1 MRVFRQWTGFRLR
14 AKLTLLIESLVILI
28 VLITGIITT
37 MREKE
42 SLESELHKRG
52 LALAADLAR
61 FTARPL
67 LRPDLT
73 TLRRFVNHSMKQDYV
88 RYVVILD
95 PHGKVVMHSDLA
107 EVGKT
112 YMDSLSIAAVNS
124 KAPGCSHT
132 SLPEK
137 EESLFDIFAPV
148 QVSDVRLGTVRL
160 GYSYLAVEK
169 EIAEAQQQILII
181 GIVTTIIG
189 GVVAY
194 LLAIFISS
202 PIRRITD
209 ATEKVANGDLNT
221 PLTIKRNDEI
231 GTLATSFNKMAQDL
245 GRHRKHLEELVE
257 GRTSELGTAN
267 EQLRR
272 EIAERKRSEGELKQ
286 SRERLRDLAS
296 HLQSIREEER
306 SRIAREIH
314 DELGQALTA
323 LKMDTHWVGQ
333 RLSNK
338 NQQLLLEKTQS
349 MSKLIDMTVQSV
361 QRISSELRPGLL
373 DDLGLSAAIE
383 WQANEFRSRTNIQC
397 KIISIPEDIILDSD
411 SSTAIF
417 RLFQETMTNIARHAN
432 ATRVEVML
440 KQKSGTVELIVHDNG
455 KGITEKENSDSGSF
469 GLIGMRERVHSLG
482 GYLTIRGAPNKGT
495 SVEVFI
501 PTSVERRKQ
510 RRINDK
516 NTNC

>member
-28 VLITGIITT
+28 VLVTGIITT

-52 LALAADLAR
+52 AALAADLAR

-88 RYVVILD
+88 RYVIILD

-112 YMDSLSIAAVNS
+112 YMDSLSTAAVNS

-132 SLPEK
+132 SLSEK

-221 PLTIKRNDEI
+221 PLTIKRKDEI

-272 EIAERKRSEGELKQ
+272 EIAERKRSEKELKQ
-286 SRERLRDLAS
+286 SRKRLRDLAS
-296 HLQSIREEER
+296 HLQTIREKEG

-333 RLSNK
+333 RLSGD
-338 NQQLLLEKTQS
+338 QQLLLEKAKS
-349 MSKLIDMTVQSV
+349 MSKLIDTTIHSV

-417 RLFQETMTNIARHAN
+417 RIFQETLTNIARHAN

-440 KQKSGTVELIVHDNG
+440 KQKSGTAELIVHDNG
-455 KGITEKENSDSGSF
+455 KGITENEISNPRAF

-501 PTSVERRKQ
+501 PTSV
-510 RRINDK
+510 
-516 NTNC
+516 

>member
-28 VLITGIITT
+28 VLVTGIIST

-42 SLESELHKRG
+42 ALESELHKRG

-67 LRPDLT
+67 IRPDLA
-73 TLRRFVNHSMKQDYV
+73 TLRRFVNHSMEQDYV
-88 RYVVILD
+88 RYVIILD

-124 KAPGCSHT
+124 MVPGCSHT
-132 SLPEK
+132 SLSEK
-137 EESLFDIFAPV
+137 NESLLDMFAPI
-148 QVSDVRLGTVRL
+148 QVLDVRLGTVRL

-169 EIAEAQQQILII
+169 EIAEARQQILII

-194 LLAIFISS
+194 LLASFISS

-221 PLTIKRNDEI
+221 TLTIKRNDEI
-231 GTLATSFNKMAQDL
+231 GTLATSFNKMAHDL

-257 GRTSELGTAN
+257 GRTTELETAN

-272 EIAERKRSEGELKQ
+272 EIAEHKRSEEELKQ

-296 HLQSIREEER
+296 HLQTIREKEG

-323 LKMDTHWVGQ
+323 LKMDIHWVGQ
-333 RLSNK
+333 RLSK
-338 NQQLLLEKTQS
+338 DQQLLLEKAKS
-349 MSKLIDMTVQSV
+349 MSKLIDTTIHSV

-383 WQANEFRSRTNIQC
+383 WQAKEFQNRTNIQC
-397 KIISIPEDIILDSD
+397 KIISIPEEIILDRAT
-411 SSTAIF
+411 STAIF
-417 RLFQETMTNIARHAN
+417 RIFQETLTNIARHAN
-432 ATRVEVML
+432 ATIVEVML
-440 KQKSGTVELIVHDNG
+440 KQKSGTIELAVHDNG
-455 KGITEKENSDSGSF
+455 KGITEKEISDSRSF
-469 GLIGMRERVHSLG
+469 GLIGMQERAHSLG
-482 GYLTIRGAPNKGT
+482 GYLTIRGARNKGT
-495 SVEVFI
+495 NVEVFI
-501 PTSVERRKQ
+501 PTGIERRKQ
-510 RRINDK
+510 RRNDDK

>member
-42 SLESELHKRG
+42 SLENELHKRG

-67 LRPDLT
+67 IRPELA
-73 TLRRFVNHSMKQDYV
+73 TLRRFVNHSMEQDYV
-88 RYVVILD
+88 RYVIILD

-124 KAPGCSHT
+124 KAPGCSHL
-132 SLPEK
+132 SLSQK

-231 GTLATSFNKMAQDL
+231 GTLATSFNKMAHDL

-257 GRTSELGTAN
+257 GRTAELGTAN

-272 EIAERKRSEGELKQ
+272 EIAERKRSEEELKQ

-333 RLSNK
+333 RLSR
-338 NQQLLLEKTQS
+338 NQQLLFEKTQS

-383 WQANEFRSRTNIQC
+383 WQANEFRSRTNIQF
-397 KIISIPEDIILDSD
+397 KIISDPEDIILDSD

-417 RLFQETMTNIARHAN
+417 RIFQETLTNIARHAN
-432 ATRVEVML
+432 ATRVKVML
-440 KQKSGTVELIVHDNG
+440 KQKSDTVELTVHDNG
-455 KGITEKENSDSGSF
+455 RGVTEKEISDPGSF

-482 GYLTIRGAPNKGT
+482 GYLTIRGVLNEGT
-495 SVEVFI
+495 TIKVYI
-501 PTSVERRKQ
+501 PTGIERRKQ
-510 RRINDK
+510 RKNDDK

>member
-1 MRVFRQWTGFRLR
+1 M
-14 AKLTLLIESLVILI
+14 E
-28 VLITGIITT
+28 
-37 MREKE
+37 
-42 SLESELHKRG
+42 
-52 LALAADLAR
+52 
-61 FTARPL
+61 
-67 LRPDLT
+67 
-73 TLRRFVNHSMKQDYV
+73 QDYV
-88 RYVVILD
+88 RYVIILD

-209 ATEKVANGDLNT
+209 ATEKVADGNLNA

-231 GTLATSFNKMAQDL
+231 GTLATSFNKMAHDL

-257 GRTSELGTAN
+257 GRTAELGTAN

-272 EIAERKRSEGELKQ
+272 EIAERKKSEEELKQ

-333 RLSNK
+333 RLSR
-338 NQQLLLEKTQS
+338 NQQLLFEKTQS
-349 MSKLIDMTVQSV
+349 MSKLVDMTVQSV

-397 KIISIPEDIILDSD
+397 KIISDPEDIILDSD

-417 RLFQETMTNIARHAN
+417 RIFQETLTNIARHAN
-432 ATRVEVML
+432 ATRVKVML
-440 KQKSGTVELIVHDNG
+440 KQKSDTVELTVHDNG
-455 KGITEKENSDSGSF
+455 RGVTKKEISDPGSF
-469 GLIGMRERVHSLG
+469 GLIGMRERVNSLG
-482 GYLTIRGAPNKGT
+482 GYLTIRGSQNKGT
-495 SVEVFI
+495 IVKVFI
-501 PTSVERRKQ
+501 PINRERE
-510 RRINDK
+510 INDK

>member
-1 MRVFRQWTGFRLR
+1 MKLFPQWTGFRLR

-42 SLESELHKRG
+42 AMESELHKRG
-52 LALAADLAR
+52 VALAADLAR

-88 RYVVILD
+88 RYVIILD

-112 YMDSLSIAAVNS
+112 YRDSLSVAAVKS
-124 KAPGCSHT
+124 KVPGCSHI
-132 SLPEK
+132 SLSKK

-169 EIAEAQQQILII
+169 EITEAQEQILII

-194 LLAIFISS
+194 FLASFISS

-209 ATEKVANGDLNT
+209 ATEKVANGNLNT

-231 GTLATSFNKMAQDL
+231 GTLAASFNKMAHDL
-245 GRHRKHLEELVE
+245 GKHRKHLEELVE
-257 GRTSELGTAN
+257 ERTAELGTAN

-272 EIAERKRSEGELKQ
+272 EITERKRSEEELKQ

-296 HLQSIREEER
+296 HLQSIREQEGG
-306 SRIAREIH
+306 RIAREIH

-323 LKMDTHWVGQ
+323 LKMDIHW
-333 RLSNK
+333 LSNRLLIDQK
-338 NQQLLLEKTQS
+338 LLLEKTQS

-383 WQANEFRSRTNIQC
+383 WQAKEFQNRTNIQC
-397 KIISIPEDIILDSD
+397 KIISIPEDIILDKAT
-411 SSTAIF
+411 STAIF
-417 RLFQETMTNIARHAN
+417 RIFQETLTNIARHAN
-432 ATRVEVML
+432 ATIVEIML
-440 KQKSGTVELIVHDNG
+440 QQKSGTLELAVHDNG
-455 KGITEKENSDSGSF
+455 RGITEKEISDSRSF
-469 GLIGMRERVHSLG
+469 GLIGMQERAHSQG
-482 GYLTIRGAPNKGT
+482 GSLTIRGSLNKGT
-495 SVEVFI
+495 TVKVYI
-501 PTSVERRKQ
+501 PTSIESRN
-510 RRINDK
+510 NDK
-516 NTNC
+516 NTDR

>member
-1 MRVFRQWTGFRLR
+1 MKLFRQWTGFRLR
-14 AKLTLLIESLVILI
+14 AKLTLLIESLVVLI
-28 VLITGIITT
+28 VLVTGIITT

-42 SLESELHKRG
+42 ALESELHKRG

-67 LRPDLT
+67 LRQDLA
-73 TLRRFVNHSMKQDYV
+73 TLRRFVNHSMEQDYV
-88 RYVVILD
+88 RYVIILD
-95 PHGKVVMHSDLA
+95 PHGKVVMHSDLS

-112 YMDSLSIAAVNS
+112 YRDSLSIAAVNS

-132 SLPEK
+132 SLSEK
-137 EESLFDIFAPV
+137 EESLFDIFAPI
-148 QVSDVRLGTVRL
+148 QVSDVRLGTARL

-169 EIAEAQQQILII
+169 VIAEARHQIFII

-194 LLAIFISS
+194 LLASFISS

-231 GTLATSFNKMAQDL
+231 GTLAASFNKMAQDL

-257 GRTSELGTAN
+257 GRTAELETAN
-267 EQLRR
+267 EQLRQ
-272 EIAERKRSEGELKQ
+272 EIAERKRSEEELKQ

-296 HLQSIREEER
+296 HLQSIREKER
-306 SRIAREIH
+306 GRIAREIH

-333 RLSNK
+333 RLSK
-338 NQQLLLEKTQS
+338 DQQLLLEKANS
-349 MSKLIDMTVQSV
+349 MSKLIDTTVQSV
-361 QRISSELRPGLL
+361 QRISSDLRPGLL

-383 WQANEFRSRTNIQC
+383 WQANEFRNRTNIQC
-397 KIISIPEDIILDSD
+397 KIISDPEDIILDRD

-417 RLFQETMTNIARHAN
+417 RIFQETLTNIARHAN
-432 ATRVEVML
+432 ATRVEVTL
-440 KQKSGTVELIVHDNG
+440 KQKSATVELTVHDNG
-455 KGITEKENSDSGSF
+455 RGITENEISDPGSF
-469 GLIGMRERVHSLG
+469 GLIGMRERVYSFRG
-482 GYLTIRGAPNKGT
+482 DLTITGTPDKGT
-495 SVEVFI
+495 SVRVTI
-501 PTSVERRKQ
+501 PLDKKGNHGDKDTHRR
-510 RRINDK
+510 
-516 NTNC
+516 

>member
-169 EIAEAQQQILII
+169 EIAEARQQILII
-181 GIVTTIIG
+181 GIVTTITG

-231 GTLATSFNKMAQDL
+231 GTLATSFNKMAHDL

-333 RLSNK
+333 RLSR
-338 NQQLLLEKTQS
+338 NQQLLFEKTQS

-383 WQANEFRSRTNIQC
+383 WQANEFRSRTNIQF
-397 KIISIPEDIILDSD
+397 KIISDPEDIILDSD

-417 RLFQETMTNIARHAN
+417 RIFQETLTNIARHAN
-432 ATRVEVML
+432 ATRVKVML
-440 KQKSGTVELIVHDNG
+440 KQKSDTVELTVHDNG
-455 KGITEKENSDSGSF
+455 RGVTKKEISDPGSF
-469 GLIGMRERVHSLG
+469 GLIGMRERVNSLG
-482 GYLTIRGAPNKGT
+482 GYLTIRGSQNKGT
-495 SVEVFI
+495 IVKVFI
-501 PTSVERRKQ
+501 PINRERE
-510 RRINDK
+510 INDK